1 MSLRLLLA
9 VVLAGAL
16 VAASMPAI
24 QAAQRT
30 QADHQLS
37 TTVDDLDSTATTLV
51 RQSDPVRPGV
61 PAATRRVR
69 VSLPDKPADAGI
81 TIGPPA
87 DGDSSGRSQIRTT
100 VPGNPTGHTVLNE
113 TIRPDGQNGTV
124 RWNDSLTIRES
135 TELTLHYRRVD
146 GTAVITVARGFK

>member
-9 VVLAGAL
+9 VILAGAL

-24 QAAQRT
+24 EAAQRT
-30 QADHQLS
+30 QADQQLS
-37 TTVDDLDSTATTLV
+37 TAVDELDSAATALV
-51 RQSDPVRPGV
+51 RQSDPVQPGV

-69 VSLPDKPADAGI
+69 VSLPQKPADAGI

-87 DGDSSGRSQIRTT
+87 IESSSGRTQVRTM
-100 VPGNPTGHTVLNE
+100 VPGDPPGDTVLNE
-113 TIRPDGQNGTV
+113 TLRPRGPNGTV

-135 TELTLHYRRVD
+135 TELTLHYRRVN

>member
-30 QADHQLS
+30 QADRQLS
-37 TTVDDLDSTATTLV
+37 TTVDDLNTAAMALV
-51 RQSDPVRPGV
+51 RQSDPVPPGV

-87 DGDSSGRSQIRTT
+87 DGNTSGRSQIRTM
-100 VPGNPTGHTVLNE
+100 VPGDPPGHTVLNE
-113 TIRPDGQNGTV
+113 TIRPHGPDGAV
-124 RWNDSLTIRES
+124 SWNDSLTVRES